1 MRDHPQLRLVR
12 RYAYPPE
19 RVFDAW
25 LDPSIASRFLFTT
38 AESEVIRCD
47 IDPRVGG
54 AFVIV
59 DRRADGEEIEHV
71 GDYREV
77 DRPRRLVFTFA
88 VPQYDPTVT
97 LVTLEIRPTEEG
109 CELTLLHDGVPPE
122 WAEQDVQGWTMILAA
137 LEGAL
142 A

>member
-1 MRDHPQLRLVR
+1 MSDHSQLRVVR
-12 RYAYPPE
+12 RYAFPPE

-54 AFVIV
+54 GFVIV

-109 CELTLLHDGVPPE
+109 CELTLLHDGVPQE
-122 WAEQDVQGWTMILAA
+122 WAEQDIEGWTMILGA
-137 LEGAL
+137 LEHAV

>member
-1 MRDHPQLRLVR
+1 MSDHPQLRVVR
-12 RYAYPPE
+12 RYAFPPE

-38 AESEVIRCD
+38 AESKVIRCD

-54 AFVIV
+54 GFVIV

-109 CELTLLHDGVPPE
+109 CELTLLHDGVPQE
-122 WAEQDVQGWTMILAA
+122 WAEQDIEGWTMILGA
-137 LEGAL
+137 LEHAV

>member
-1 MRDHPQLRLVR
+1 MSDHSQLRVVR
-12 RYAYPPE
+12 RYAFPPE

-38 AESEVIRCD
+38 AESKVIRCD

-54 AFVIV
+54 GFVIV

-109 CELTLLHDGVPPE
+109 CELTLLHDGVPQE
-122 WAEQDVQGWTMILAA
+122 WAEQDIEGWTMILGA
-137 LEGAL
+137 LEHAV